1 MIEDTPDTFTEG
13 ENKPNYKERNA
24 SLLAL
29 FAEGGIFHTTET
41 LSGLLIQCDKK
52 ISELEALLSAN
63 PLSSGLQKTY
73 NAVISLKNVLES
85 TKQRLN
91 DSDFSVA
98 RARKYLSGNLTD
110 AVYKLIEPLLKMEET
125 K

>member
-52 ISELEALLSAN
+52 ISELETLLLAN
-63 PLSSGLQKTY
+63 PLSGLQNTRD
-73 NAVISLKNVLES
+73 AVIFLKNILES